1 MTRAPDLHLSSDDID
16 AWLAGELPAPL
27 ALHLERC
34 ERCYERAIGEREIIA
49 QLTGLPQ
56 FSPSHD
62 FADQVMARVRL
73 GQSTVQVPAVARPAA
88 AAPAAAATAPVPVA
102 ARRRLVARRHS
113 LAVAAG
119 VALAVV
125 GAMAGSVAWSLA
137 NQATLA
143 SLGSWLAAEG
153 SHWLWLGLR
162 AVASN
167 VLEQPWYGA
176 VRTWMATPGRIA
188 LTVGLALAAYLTGLL
203 TLRRLMTAPTPRV
216 ADAAW

>member
-1 MTRAPDLHLSSDDID
+1 MTRAPDFHLSSDDID

-34 ERCYERAIGEREIIA
+34 ERCHERAVGEREIIA

-56 FSPSHD
+56 FSPSPA
-62 FADQVMARVRL
+62 FADQVMARLRL
-73 GQSTVQVPAVARPAA
+73 GQTTVQVPAVARPGTAA
-88 AAPAAAATAPVPVA
+88 AAAGAPMA

-119 VALAVV
+119 VMLAVV
-125 GAMAGSVAWSLA
+125 GAMAGSIAWSLA
-137 NQATLA
+137 NQATMA
-143 SLGSWLAAEG
+143 SIGSWLAAEG
-153 SHWLWLGLR
+153 SHWLWMGLR
-162 AVASN
+162 GVASN